1 MNTHFTDPLLISLL
15 TSLWG
20 CYGVEP
26 SRSSFGMHAEVV
38 EHYLHGGY
46 YPQGGAS
53 KIAQVRNEEKR
64 DGGGTEEE
72 EGGGEERGG
81 REERGML

>member
-1 MNTHFTDPLLISLL
+1 
-15 TSLWG
+15 
-20 CYGVEP
+20 
-26 SRSSFGMHAEVV
+26 MHAEVV